1 MKKIMTLILAVMLLL
16 ALTGCGEN
24 AKDIPATET
33 IETIEPAEQ
42 EYCGTWNID
51 HIVIDGTEYQQ
62 SELET
67 MDDYRGRTVLVIKDG
82 GNAYVA
88 EGGVDGV
95 IVEWSETDV
104 GINLDG
110 NDMIFANGLLRLK
123 IYDDE
128 VWYFKRISDSQLI
141 EKSEDTG
148 TQETETEDLKNTEQT
163 ETETTFLIDAEPV
176 DGKIYVAGNFE
187 YVQYTDGSIELKKY
201 TGSETSVDINSEI
214 GGYPVSRIGAGAFED
229 CSSIENI
236 YLWAD
241 VISIG
246 EAAFRNCSNL
256 KSFDIPST
264 ITTIEAS
271 TFENCTELEEIFI
284 WGDVTDIGDSAF
296 KNCESLQEVNI
307 PSKCT
312 SIGESAFEGCTALET
327 VDYWGEHIECGDNAF
342 ANCPNLK
349 DMSTEIVYTRG
360 EHVEKEP
367 ASENENDAS
376 DADLV
381 DGMRPEFKEAM
392 DSYEEFY
399 EEYCEVLKQYME
411 DPTDVAVL
419 TQYSDLMQ
427 QSIEMAEKFEEWDNG
442 ELNTEELKYYVE
454 VNGRVTQMLVE
465 VSGQ

>member
-1 MKKIMTLILAVMLLL
+1 MKNFSTLILAVMLLL
-16 ALTGCGEN
+16 ALTGCGET
-24 AKDIPATET
+24 AKDIPTTEI
-33 IETIEPAEQ
+33 IETTEPVKM

-62 SELET
+62 SELEA
-67 MDDYRGRTVLVIKDG
+67 MDNYKGRTVLVIKDG

-163 ETETTFLIDAEPV
+163 ENETVFLIDAEPV

-187 YVQYTDGSIELKKY
+187 YMQYTDGSVELIKY
-201 TGSETSVDINSEI
+201 TGSETSVDINSEM

-229 CSSIENI
+229 CSSIEDI

-271 TFENCTELEEIFI
+271 TFENCTKLEEIFI

-312 SIGESAFEGCTALET
+312 SIGESAFEGCTALEM

-349 DMSTEIVYTRG
+349 DMSTEIIYSRG

-367 ASENENDAS
+367 ASENDAS

-381 DGMRPEFKEAM
+381 DGMRSEFKEVM

-399 EEYCEVLKQYME
+399 EEYCKVLKEYME
-411 DPTDVAVL
+411 DPTEVAVL

-442 ELNTEELKYYVE
+442 ELNTEELKYYME

-465 VSGQ
+465 ASGQ

>member
-1 MKKIMTLILAVMLLL
+1 M
-16 ALTGCGEN
+16 ALTGCGKTAE
-24 AKDIPATET
+24 DVPTTET
-33 IETIEPAEQ
+33 NETTETAEP

-51 HIVIDGTEYQQ
+51 HIVVDGTEYQQ

-104 GINLDG
+104 GINLAGD
-110 NDMIFANGLLRLK
+110 DMIFANGLLRLK
-123 IYDDE
+123 VYDDE

-163 ETETTFLIDAEPV
+163 EKETVFLIDAEPV
-176 DGKIYVAGNFE
+176 DGEIYVAGNFE
-187 YVQYTDGSIELKKY
+187 YVQYTDGSIEIKKY
-201 TGSETSVDINSEI
+201 TGSETSVDISSEI
-214 GGYPVSRIGAGAFED
+214 GGYLVSRIGAGAFED
-229 CSSIENI
+229 CSSIEDI

-256 KSFDIPST
+256 ESFDIPST

-271 TFENCTELEEIFI
+271 TFENCTKLEDIFI
-284 WGDVTDIGDSAF
+284 WGDVIDIGDSAF
-296 KNCESLQEVNI
+296 KNCESLQEINI

-312 SIGESAFEGCTALET
+312 SIGESAFEGCTALEI
-327 VDYWGEHIECGDNAF
+327 VDYWGERIECGDNAF

-349 DMSTEIVYTRG
+349 DMSTEIVYT
-360 EHVEKEP
+360 K
-367 ASENENDAS
+367 NENDVSSADEVVEEEAKAEAKGGS
-376 DADLV
+376 DDGAEEDLV

-399 EEYCEVLKQYME
+399 EEYCEVLKKYME
-411 DPTDVAVL
+411 DPTDMAVL
-419 TQYSDLMQ
+419 TEYSDLMQ
-427 QSIEMAEKFEEWDNG
+427 QSIEVAEKFEEWDNG
-442 ELNTEELKYYVE
+442 DLNTEELKYYVE

-465 VSGQ
+465 ASGQ